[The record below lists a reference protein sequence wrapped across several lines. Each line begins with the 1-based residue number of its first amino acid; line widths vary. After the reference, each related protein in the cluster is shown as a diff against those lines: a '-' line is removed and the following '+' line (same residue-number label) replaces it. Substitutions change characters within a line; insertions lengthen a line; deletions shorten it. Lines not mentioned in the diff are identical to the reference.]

1 MTVYM
6 RMAPVV
12 GYPHAVCILML
23 ILLSQ
28 EMAPTRNGSCT
39 QMISCEPSPHFNCS
53 IKARACDW
61 AVEGKGGAGGF
72 GGGVKKG
79 RREAD
84 EETEETEEVRGRG
97 GGRKMEQNHMAWRS
111 CK

>member
-1 MTVYM
+1 MNLL
-6 RMAPVV
+6 P
-12 GYPHAVCILML
+12 ILAG
-23 ILLSQ
+23 Q
-28 EMAPTRNGSCT
+28 
-39 QMISCEPSPHFNCS
+39 
-53 IKARACDW
+53 IKTRACDW

-97 GGRKMEQNHMAWRS
+97 GGRKMEQNLMVWRS
-111 CK
+111 QK